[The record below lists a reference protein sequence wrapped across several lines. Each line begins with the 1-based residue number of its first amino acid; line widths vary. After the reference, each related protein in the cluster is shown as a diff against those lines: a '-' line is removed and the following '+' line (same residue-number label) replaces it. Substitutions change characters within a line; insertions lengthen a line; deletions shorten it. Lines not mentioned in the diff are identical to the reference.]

1 MEVTKDRLIND
12 VIQLYFQ
19 TVSPSHLASLSH
31 EDLAAEVLTDINTKL
46 DMENQVRPKGRK
58 FQLQQIY
65 GRKRHLTTS
74 LTKILTVCTNSYFVS
89 TAGGASPEVVS
100 ILEIKKTSQRRINL
114 DNAKRYQI

>member
-58 FQLQQIY
+58 FQLQQM
-65 GRKRHLTTS
+65 
-74 LTKILTVCTNSYFVS
+74 
-89 TAGGASPEVVS
+89 
-100 ILEIKKTSQRRINL
+100 LEP
-114 DNAKRYQI
+114 YQIAAVLRQRYVVVNIKVSADVKDGILGINRQPL